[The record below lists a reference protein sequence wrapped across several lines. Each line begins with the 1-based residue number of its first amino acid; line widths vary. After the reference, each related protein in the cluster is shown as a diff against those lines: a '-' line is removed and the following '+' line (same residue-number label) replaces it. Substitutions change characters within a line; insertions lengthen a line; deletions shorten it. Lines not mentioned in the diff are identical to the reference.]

1 MRLTWSTAVGY
12 IFFMVCAGVATQ
24 VYKVGGENANI
35 LFFWLAA
42 LGLTGSG
49 FYSYF
54 QAKWYERQ
62 SKKEAEKQAG
72 GNGGGG
78 SAAAAAAS
86 GEAAPGD
93 VDLLTKDAEAK
104 LIAAKLA
111 EGGLSEVPVIFVLG
125 DAGSTKTTV
134 MVHSGLEPELLSG
147 QVYQQ
152 DNMIVTTRAANFWY
166 AKRAVF
172 AEAGGRVWLDNTSWE
187 KLLKKLSPGRLKS
200 VFGGKK
206 SAPRAAILCVDI
218 ERFLQPGASDTMAT
232 VARAYEMRLNEI
244 SKKFGISFPVYV
256 LFTKA
261 DRVTFFLDYFRNLSN
276 EEAAQVL
283 GVTLPMRSSRGGVYA
298 EEETQRLSQA
308 FNELFHSLCDKRIE
322 FLPREND
329 AEKLPGCY
337 EFPREFRKLRSALV
351 QFLVDVG
358 RPSQLAASPFV
369 RGFYFTGV
377 RPVFVADVAPTPM
390 AAQRQSAAMGAASG
404 ATQMFQVGM
413 RTPQQGAVPMAAP
426 QQQTGRKMP
435 QWVFLSRLF
444 NNVILEDRA
453 ALGASGAST
462 KTSGLQ
468 RAMLGLLA
476 ISCLVWSVGMTISF
490 FRNRTLENEIIDATR
505 QIKAVRMA
513 AGSTPAIEDL
523 RRLDSLREKLAQL
536 TKWRAE
542 GAPWSYRWGLYVGD
556 DLLRPARRAYY
567 DCFNLLLFSDTQRRM
582 LTFLGGVPEKAK
594 EEDDYGYAYNTLR
607 AHLMTT
613 SKWEKVAS
621 TDVQDEPKWLTET
634 LMARWVEKREIDDAR
649 RGLAELQF
657 QFYGSDLHNENPF
670 STRDDAGSVHKARIY
685 LASFSG
691 FERAYNALLAEANR
705 RNPSVNFNKRYPG
718 SSAVVVNNRDVPGAF
733 TKQGWAFMQNA
744 FKNLKRSMG
753 GEEWV
758 LESAKY
764 KSAAAVPE
772 NLEQMLR
779 DRYTA
784 DYIKT
789 WRQYYS
795 ITIIARYSSVRDAA
809 DKLKQHSDARA
820 PVLALIGLG
829 SLHTSVDPAEDPY
842 AQRVRK
848 AFQWSNVV
856 VPASPELTYI
866 TNNNRPYTSGLSGL
880 QIAVEAAAA
889 KPVPDQS
896 DAQATQ
902 MRANDATQNLRQ
914 VAAFSSQDLEG
925 KLDQTIIRIMEE
937 PIKAVADLFR
947 PDRALNAGGAALCAQ
962 FNVINRKFPFD
973 PKSADDT
980 TLIELNS
987 LLQPGA
993 GRLWQFYDQ
1002 TLKPYLQK
1010 PPGGNRY
1017 EPVQGSGV
1025 TLNPNFVTFFN
1036 QVARLAEAVYRGG
1049 PEPRMEYAIQ
1059 VLGVQFEIDKTQARS
1074 AVLTID
1080 GKPAQLN
1087 SPPVGYTWTGSPTHN
1102 VRFAYN
1108 ESTVYREKEG
1118 QTVWAVFRFFVDSK
1132 VETQADKYL
1141 LIWPVRGGQGE
1152 REIANARF
1160 LVDLKGAP
1168 AVFDSRFF
1176 GGLRCIANVALK

>member
-1 MRLTWSTAVGY
+1 MRVTWSTAIGY
-12 IFFMVCAGVATQ
+12 LFFIGAAGVATQ
-24 VYKVGGENANI
+24 VYKVGGENANM

-49 FYSYF
+49 FFSYF
-54 QAKWYERQ
+54 QSKYYERQ
-62 SKKEAEKQAG
+62 SKKEADKQAAA
-72 GNGGGG
+72 GGGG
-78 SAAAAAAS
+78 GGAAAAAAE

-93 VDLLTKDAEAK
+93 IDLLAKDAEAK
-104 LIAAKLA
+104 LVAAKLA
-111 EGGLSEVPVIFVLG
+111 EGGLSVVPVIFVLG
-125 DAGSTKTTV
+125 DAGSTKTTI
-134 MVHSGLEPELLSG
+134 MVNSGMEPELLSG

-152 DNMIVTTRAANFWY
+152 DNMIVATRAANFWY
-166 AKRAVF
+166 AKKAVF
-172 AEAGGRVWLDNTSWE
+172 AEAGGRVWLDNSSWE
-187 KLLKKLSPGRLKS
+187 RLLKKLSPGRLKS

-256 LFTKA
+256 LFTKT
-261 DRVTFFLDYFRNLSN
+261 DRITFFLDYFRNLSM
-276 EEAAQVL
+276 EESTQVF
-283 GVTLPMRSSRGGVYA
+283 GVTLPMRTTRGGVYA

-322 FLPREND
+322 FLPRENE

-337 EFPREFRKLRSALV
+337 EFPREFRKLRAALV

-377 RPVFVADVAPTPM
+377 RPVFLADVAATPM
-390 AAQRQSAAMGAASG
+390 AAQRQSGAMGAASG
-404 ATQMFQVGM
+404 ATQMFQVGL
-413 RTPQQGAVPMAAP
+413 RAPQQAAVPMAAP
-426 QQQTGRKMP
+426 QQQTGRKAP
-435 QWVFLSRLF
+435 QWVFLGRLF
-444 NNVILEDRA
+444 QNVILEDRA
-453 ALGASGAST
+453 AFGASGAST

-476 ISCLVWSVGMTISF
+476 LSCLVWSMGMTVSY
-490 FRNRTLENEIIDATR
+490 FRNRSLENEIIDATR
-505 QIKAVRMA
+505 QIKTVRMA
-513 AGSTPAIEDL
+513 PGATPAVEDL
-523 RRLDSLREKLAQL
+523 RRLDLLRQKLEQL

-542 GAPWSYRWGLYVGD
+542 GAPWSYRWGLYVGN

-567 DCFNLLLFSDTQRRM
+567 DCFNLLLFSDTQSRM
-582 LTFLGGVPEKAK
+582 LTFQRALPAKAK

-613 SKWEKVAS
+613 SQWKRVENAE
-621 TDVQDEPKWLTET
+621 VQDEPKWLAET
-634 LMARWVEKREIDDAR
+634 LMARWVEKREVGEDR

-657 QFYGSDLHNENPF
+657 VFYGSDLHNENPF
-670 STRDDAGSVHKARIY
+670 STRDDADSVHKARAY

-691 FERAYNALLAEANR
+691 FERAYNALLAEASR

-718 SSAVVVNNRDVPGAF
+718 SSEVVVNNRDVPGAF
-733 TKQGWAFMQNA
+733 TKQGWAFMQTA
-744 FKNLKRSMG
+744 FKNLKSSLG

-764 KSAAAVPE
+764 RSAAAVPE

-795 ITIIARYSSVRDAA
+795 TTQIRPYGTIPRAA
-809 DKLKQHSDARA
+809 QMLKQHSDARA

-829 SLHTSVDPAEDPY
+829 SLHTSVDPAEDSY

-856 VPASPELTYI
+856 VPASTELTYI

-880 QIAVEAAAA
+880 QIAVEAASA

-902 MRANDATQNLRQ
+902 MRASDATQSMRQ

-947 PDRALNAGGAALCAQ
+947 PDRALNSGGAALCEQ

-973 PKSADDT
+973 PKSQQDT
-980 TLIELNS
+980 SVIELNS
-987 LLQPGA
+987 LLQPG
-993 GRLWQFYDQ
+993 GGKFWQFYDQ
-1002 TLKPYLQK
+1002 TLKQFLQK

-1017 EPVQGSGV
+1017 EPVQGGGV
-1025 TLNPNFVTFFN
+1025 TLNPVFITFFN
-1036 QVARLAEAVYRGG
+1036 QVARLSEAMYRGG
-1049 PEPRMEYAIQ
+1049 PDPRLEYSIQ
-1059 VLGVQFEIDKTQARS
+1059 VAGVDLLLDNTQARS

-1080 GKPAQLN
+1080 GKPARLN
-1087 SPPVGYTWTGSPTHN
+1087 SPPVTYTWTGNPAHT
-1102 VRFAYN
+1102 VRFEYN
-1108 ESTVYREKEG
+1108 ESLAYREKEG
-1118 QTVWAVFRFFVDSK
+1118 QTVWAVFRFFGDSK

-1141 LIWPVRGGQGE
+1141 LLWPVHAGQGD
-1152 REIANARF
+1152 RLIANGRF

-1176 GGLRCIANVALK
+1176 GGLKCISTVALR